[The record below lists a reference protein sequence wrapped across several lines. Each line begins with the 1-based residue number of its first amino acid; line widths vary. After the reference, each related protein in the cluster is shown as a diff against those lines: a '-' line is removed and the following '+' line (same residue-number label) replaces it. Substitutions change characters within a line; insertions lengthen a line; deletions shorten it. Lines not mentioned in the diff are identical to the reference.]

1 MSLNLTAAARRAGQ
15 IVYLEL
21 LVLLLSLYSL
31 GALCT
36 ELLVN
41 LQPATLELLSKL
53 DYVVC
58 AVFLFDFAVHLQRAP
73 DRRAYLK
80 WGWVDLLSSIPA
92 IQWLRWGRIF
102 RVVRILRALRSFKPV
117 AEHFALDP
125 ATGTLG
131 LVTILSS
138 LSALFASIAVL
149 HFEKDAAGANIRT
162 ASDALWWAFATIT
175 TIGYGDHYPVTGAG
189 RLVAVLL
196 VVCGLSIFGTFTALV
211 ASFFVGKGQRRE
223 EVELR
228 EVLQEIRQLRRD
240 LERSGVATPTTP
252 EDPRRAP

>member
-1 MSLNLTAAARRAGQ
+1 MSLNLTTAGRRAGQ

-31 GALCT
+31 GALCI
-36 ELLVN
+36 EWLVN
-41 LQPATLELLSKL
+41 LSPATRELLSSL

-58 AVFLFDFAVHLQRAP
+58 AVFLFDFAVHLWRAP

-92 IQWLRWGRIF
+92 IEWLRWGRIF
-102 RVVRILRALRSFKPV
+102 RVVRILRALRSFKAM

-125 ATGTLG
+125 AMGTLG
-131 LVTILSS
+131 VVTILSS

-149 HFEKDAAGANIRT
+149 HFEQDAPGANIRT
-162 ASDALWWAFATIT
+162 AADALWWAFATIT
-175 TIGYGDHYPVTGAG
+175 TIGYGDHYPVTAAG

-211 ASFFVGKGQRRE
+211 ASFFVGQGQRRE

-228 EVLQEIRQLRRD
+228 QVLEEVRQLRQD
-240 LERSGVATPTTP
+240 LQQGGAPHSTGR